1 VLNRIRHLHFVG
13 IGGIGMSGIAE
24 LLLNL
29 GYEVSGSDLHASPI
43 TERLESLGGRIFIG
57 HRADQVGDAHVVIT
71 SSAVSGNNPE
81 VAEARER
88 GIPVIP
94 RVEMLAELMRSMKY
108 GVAVAG
114 SHGKTTTTSLLAGV
128 FEAAELDPT
137 VVIGGRLQAWGTNA
151 RLGKGD
157 FLIAEAD
164 ESDGSFLKLSPTLA
178 VVTNID
184 AEHLDYYESFEEL
197 RRSFLQFLNSV
208 PFYGTSVVCL
218 DDEVIREIIPS
229 VTRNLTTYGFTSE
242 ADVRASD
249 VSVDPEGTSFT
260 CHAGGERLGDVRL
273 KIAGRHNALNALATI
288 AVALEVDI
296 DFQVIAD
303 ALSEFSGTDRRFQ
316 HIAAIDDILI
326 VDDYGHHPTEIRAV
340 LATAREAFDRRTI
353 VCFQPHRYSRSQLL
367 HEEFSRAF
375 DQADT
380 LLVLPIY
387 AASERPILGV
397 TSSAMAAAIREH
409 GHEDVRTPESLEEAI
424 ETLADEVR
432 GGDLVLTL
440 GAGDVWKV
448 GPALAERLGADA
460 INHADTE
467 ADNDS
472 P

>member
-1 VLNRIRHLHFVG
+1 MLNRIRHLHFVG

-29 GYEVSGSDLHASPI
+29 GYEVSGSDLQASPI
-43 TERLESLGGRIFIG
+43 TERLESLGGRIFMG
-57 HRADQVGDAHVVIT
+57 HRSEQVSDAHVVIT
-71 SSAVSGNNPE
+71 SSAISEDNPE
-81 VAEARER
+81 VTAARHR

-114 SHGKTTTTSLLAGV
+114 SHGKTTTTSMLACV

-184 AEHLDYYESFEEL
+184 AEHLDYYESFEKL
-197 RRSFLQFLNSV
+197 RMSFLDFLNSI

-218 DDEVIREIIPS
+218 DDEVIQEIIPS

-242 ADVRASD
+242 ANVRASD
-249 VSVDPEGTSFT
+249 VSVYPEGTSFD
-260 CHAGGERLGDVRL
+260 CHAGGEMLGRVRL
-273 KIAGRHNALNALATI
+273 QIAGRHNALNALATI
-288 AVALEVDI
+288 TVALEIEI
-296 DFQVIAD
+296 DFQVIAS
-303 ALSEFSGTDRRFQ
+303 ALAEFSGTDRRFQ
-316 HIAAIDDILI
+316 HIASISDILI

-340 LATAREAFDRRTI
+340 LATAKEAFERHTI

-367 HEEFSRAF
+367 HEEFSRSF
-375 DQADT
+375 YQADT
-380 LLVLPIY
+380 VLMLPIY
-387 AASERPILGV
+387 AASEEPLPGV
-397 TSSAMAAAIREH
+397 TAGAMAAAIKEH
-409 GHEDVRTPESLEEAI
+409 GHKDVRTVESLEEATD
-424 ETLADEVR
+424 TLAREVK

-448 GPALAERLGADA
+448 GPALAARLNADA
-460 INHADTE
+460 
-467 ADNDS
+467 DNES